1 MKKLKGIGGLL
12 AIMLL
17 ISSLFG
23 FALAEESGN
32 EVFIY
37 QYGDQNQAHLE
48 QFGDGHYSFIYQE
61 GNNNN
66 ATAGL

>member
-17 ISSLFG
+17 LSSLFG

-48 QFGDGHYSFIYQE
+48 
-61 GNNNN
+61 
-66 ATAGL
+66 